1 MDSNNRSEPPS
12 SASDNLEVARQSLLE
27 IYNQMSKKSPLKWNR
42 ASSTQKIIIDELAN
56 TLSILENLQTQIRA
70 LAHYSK
76 DKI

>member
-1 MDSNNRSEPPS
+1 
-12 SASDNLEVARQSLLE
+12 
-27 IYNQMSKKSPLKWNR
+27 MSKKSPLKWNR